1 MADSTFIIKYRTY
14 PEAGRQLS
22 QEEEAMSIVLTHFV
36 EKHLHFALAWHR
48 FISPKACCTLPGF

>member
-1 MADSTFIIKYRTY
+1 
-14 PEAGRQLS
+14 
-22 QEEEAMSIVLTHFV
+22 MSIVLTHFV